1 MIYVGIDTG
10 VHTGFAIWDS
20 RKRDFTEITSLQIH
34 QAMMKVKV
42 LFEEYGPQIKV
53 RVEDPR
59 QRTWFQSSKKTR
71 EEERKML
78 QGVGSVKRDAS
89 IWEDFLKDL
98 GVHYEMTH
106 PKNSIT
112 KMDAEEFKRVTGYTG
127 KTNEHSRDAGFL
139 VFGY

>member
-10 VHTGFAIWDS
+10 VHTGFSIWDT
-20 RKRDFTEITSLQIH
+20 KQKAFLEISTLPIH
-34 QAMMKVKV
+34 KAMLKVKE
-42 LFEEYGPQIKV
+42 LFDEHGSGLKI

-59 QRTWFQSSKKTR
+59 LRTWFKSNKMTR
-71 EEERKML
+71 DEERKIL

-98 GVHYEMTH
+98 GVQYEMTH

-112 KMDAEEFKRVTGYTG
+112 KMNADEFKRLTGYSG